1 MLRCLSRR
9 FAMAVIALVA
19 VAPNAMSANYCARHP
34 GLAPVPPGLQRE
46 VARAFGIPRQAAR
59 GAMVRCV
66 GDRLL
71 ACSIGANLNCGKA
84 NLERS
89 LPAASAY
96 CRANANTDFIPMF
109 VTGHDPYTTGAA
121 STAKP
126 SRAKPSSPSTRKVL
140 PPRTGKKSADR
151 ALKRGPHDAGS

>member
-9 FAMAVIALVA
+9 FAAAVVALVA
-19 VAPNAMSANYCARHP
+19 AGPNAMSANYCARHP
-34 GLAPVPPGLQRE
+34 GLAPVPPGLQAE
-46 VARAFGIPRQAAR
+46 AARAFGIPRQAAR

-66 GDRLL
+66 GQKLL

-96 CRANANTDFIPMF
+96 CRANPDTDFIPMF
-109 VTGHDPYTTGAA
+109 VTGHDTIYDWRCVNGEAVA
-121 STAKP
+121 
-126 SRAKPSSPSTRKVL
+126 
-140 PPRTGKKSADR
+140 GK
-151 ALKRGPHDAGS
+151 ALVTVDPQGFVAENWKEIR

>member
-1 MLRCLSRR
+1 
-9 FAMAVIALVA
+9 
-19 VAPNAMSANYCARHP
+19 
-34 GLAPVPPGLQRE
+34 
-46 VARAFGIPRQAAR
+46 
-59 GAMVRCV
+59 MVRCV

-109 VTGHDPYTTGAA
+109 VTGHDTIYDWRCVNGEAVA
-121 STAKP
+121 
-126 SRAKPSSPSTRKVL
+126 
-140 PPRTGKKSADR
+140 GK
-151 ALKRGPHDAGS
+151 ALVTVDPQGFVAENWKEIR